1 MAGKKLELVKDN
13 GFAPIMLN
21 KASLRLTGINGMR
34 FASFVSMDARENAV
48 EYGYIV
54 SRNSFF
60 EDVDYD
66 YNTNF
71 IMPAGF
77 DTENT
82 QAKLDTIDMPF
93 LCGIAYKPSS
103 NKDIIYTTD
112 GSTFGDDVNY
122 EDGFERGGI
131 YYTCVLT
138 GMTGYNQYH
147 ETMVVRPFIK
157 IGENYFYG
165 TTMEK
170 SLYDVALAYQQ
181 ANGVGANAFV
191 DGIVSATAE

>member
-1 MAGKKLELVKDN
+1 
-13 GFAPIMLN
+13 
-21 KASLRLTGINGMR
+21 
-34 FASFVSMDARENAV
+34 
-48 EYGYIV
+48 
-54 SRNSFF
+54 
-60 EDVDYD
+60 
-66 YNTNF
+66 
-71 IMPAGF
+71 MPAGF

-82 QAKLDTIDMPF
+82 QGTLDTIDMPF

-112 GSTFGDDVNY
+112 GSVFGDDVNY
-122 EDGFERGGI
+122 GDGI

-170 SLYDVALAYQQ
+170 SLYEVALAYQQ

-191 DGIVSATAE
+191 DDIVSATAE